1 MVEWEQLFRRML
13 KKCFESEETSQQS
26 ESINARKG
34 IKTASLYGNSRC
46 ATLSSESI
54 NARKGIKTSNVVNLC
69 FILAVRINKCP
80 QGHGV

>member
-34 IKTASLYGNSRC
+34 IKTVSGYIRTRTFVL
-46 ATLSSESI
+46 SESI
-54 NARKGIKTSNVVNLC
+54 NARKGIKT
-69 FILAVRINKCP
+69 
-80 QGHGV
+80 HTTT